1 MARRRRRLLIREDFD
16 GPSENLC
23 SACVSRWSIE
33 SPGGLRVFMVAW
45 IFKVARLRMVAW
57 IFVVAGRF
65 VVARIFMVAR
75 TSMVMSYDTATPEL
89 TTERSGVTYCR
100 APLCFAEEVQL
111 SVSECVGRLCLLQD
125 WAIDCRLFFRP
136 PRGVQHHALLRLA
149 SAADIIC
156 EINPMPLLDIHSS
169 DKVAPDDLFVADSDL
184 GHVMWCRAALAHR
197 NSFPAGDVVVKDS
210 VTSTG
215 QSGRYSI
222 FFQWISDALCIGF
235 TKSYDLMLQLAE
247 LVGFMDKYRRWHFS
261 WSHRD
266 SMLHLR
272 LQVEH

>member
-1 MARRRRRLLIREDFD
+1 
-16 GPSENLC
+16 
-23 SACVSRWSIE
+23 
-33 SPGGLRVFMVAW
+33 
-45 IFKVARLRMVAW
+45 
-57 IFVVAGRF
+57 
-65 VVARIFMVAR
+65 
-75 TSMVMSYDTATPEL
+75 
-89 TTERSGVTYCR
+89 
-100 APLCFAEEVQL
+100 
-111 SVSECVGRLCLLQD
+111 
-125 WAIDCRLFFRP
+125 
-136 PRGVQHHALLRLA
+136 
-149 SAADIIC
+149 
-156 EINPMPLLDIHSS
+156 MPLLDIHSS

-184 GHVMWCRAALAHR
+184 GHVMWCCAALAHR

-266 SMLHLR
+266 SMFHLR